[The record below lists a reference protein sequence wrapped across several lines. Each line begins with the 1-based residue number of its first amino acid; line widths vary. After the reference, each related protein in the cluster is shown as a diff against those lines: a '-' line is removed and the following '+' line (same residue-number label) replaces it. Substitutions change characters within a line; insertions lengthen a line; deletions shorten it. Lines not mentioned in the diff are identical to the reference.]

1 MKTNGF
7 EKHYDGSEEPRNL
20 LLVNSERESVLFYG
34 QGSDEIGG
42 YRWKKEYDHRPTL
55 AEVKSDIETLINE
68 KVSEEILEGMEYE
81 GDTVW
86 LSSENQLNFMSSV
99 SVPVRLKVGETAEGQ
114 PVYKTFETAES
125 LTAFRQAVAT
135 HINSCLAAGWAEK
148 DGVDY
153 ECFNI

>member
-20 LLVNSERESVLFYG
+20 LIVNSERESVLFYG
-34 QGSDEIGG
+34 QGSDELGG

-55 AEVKSDIETLINE
+55 AEIKADIETLVNE
-68 KVSEEILEGMEYE
+68 KVSKKILEGMEYE
-81 GDTVW
+81 GISVW
-86 LSSENQLNFMSSV
+86 LSSENQLNFMSAV
-99 SVPVRLKVGETAEGQ
+99 SVPVRFKVGETAEGQ
-114 PVYKTFETAES
+114 PVYKTFETEEA
-125 LTAFRQAVAT
+125 LTTFQLAVST
-135 HINSCLAAGWAEK
+135 HINKCQTAGWAEK